1 MVQIQSIGSEL
12 EDTRISS
19 RNQTVIPAK
28 IRRRLKLKAGDKLFW
43 RLIRVGKEHKILAE
57 KEPKSWADYSLGL
70 GKHIWKSV
78 DIKKYIEDLR
88 NEWD

>member
-1 MVQIQSIGSEL
+1 MVQIQSVDYDVEN
-12 EDTRISS
+12 TRISS

-28 IRRRLKLKAGDKLFW
+28 IRRKLKLKAGDKLFW
-43 RLIRVGKEHKILAE
+43 RLIRVGDDHKIIAE
-57 KEPKSWADYSLGL
+57 KQPKSWAEYSLGL
-70 GKHIWKSV
+70 GKHIWKGV